1 MAPASLAWAS
11 LGLLAATGV
20 ASRLSTARSGGRD
33 AVRLVGHPSVTVPAW
48 TFLARTPGEW
58 TADDLGRGALYEPH
72 RSPEGAVIGDRLGL
86 VPGTYVLTI
95 EGEAVPSSLPPPQ
108 LLSSLEG
115 AAPRVDPLGLAAGR
129 LTGTFTAEGGRDTTL
144 RLRGGGPFII
154 KGIRVDAGST
164 FPAAPGLIP

>member
-1 MAPASLAWAS
+1 MAVPQQINEDRLNEL
-11 LGLLAATGV
+11 LGKV
-20 ASRLSTARSGGRD
+20 
-33 AVRLVGHPSVTVPAW
+33 VG
-48 TFLARTPGEW
+48 
-58 TADDLGRGALYEPH
+58 DLGATMSAPLM
-72 RSPEGAVIGDRLGL
+72 VIGDRLGL

-115 AAPRVDPLGLAAGR
+115 AAPRVDPLGLADGK
-129 LTGTFTAEGGRDTTL
+129 LTRTFTASGGRDTTL

-154 KGIRVDAGST
+154 KGIRVEAGST